1 MTLNRGKYRHYI
13 DIYEK
18 QETDKTNAL
27 GEKVVEY
34 VKVKSLFAC
43 IESRVGGLLKNR
55 PADTVM
61 STVTHKIS
69 YPFGN
74 YPVMLS
80 DKHRIEYRN
89 QKFEVNY
96 SLNENFGDVELQV
109 FVTERI

>member
-1 MTLNRGKYRHYI
+1 MLNRGKYRQYI

-18 QETDKTNAL
+18 QEGEEENEL
-27 GEKVVEY
+27 GEKNTGY
-34 VKVKSLFAC
+34 IKVKSLFAC
-43 IESRVGGLLKNR
+43 IESRVGGLLTNR

-69 YPFGN
+69 YPYNN

-80 DKHRIEYRN
+80 DKHRIKYRN
-89 QKFEVNY
+89 QNFDVNY
-96 SLNENFGDVELQV
+96 ALNDGFSDVELQV

>member
-18 QETDKTNAL
+18 QETNKTNAL
-27 GEKVVEY
+27 GEKVVKY

-43 IESRVGGLLKNR
+43 IESRIGSLLKNR
-55 PADTVM
+55 PADTVV

-69 YPFGN
+69 YPYKN

-80 DKHRIEYRN
+80 DKHRIEYRG
-89 QKFEVNY
+89 QKFDINY
-96 SLNENFGDVELQV
+96 CLNENFGDVELQV